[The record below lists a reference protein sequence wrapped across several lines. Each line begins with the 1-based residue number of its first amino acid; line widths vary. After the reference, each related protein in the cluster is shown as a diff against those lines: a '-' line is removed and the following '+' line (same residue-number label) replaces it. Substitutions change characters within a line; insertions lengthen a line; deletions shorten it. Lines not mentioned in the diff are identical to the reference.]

1 MLYPTELRG
10 QKTNNTIA
18 SPISNS
24 IMESGKESVIESGWQ
39 FFIDR
44 GGTFTDIIARPPKV
58 SRLTAPLPPEVTRFS
73 DPLDNLLTLKLLSV
87 SPHYNDAAL
96 EGIARLTNLFHP
108 QAPITLVKMGTTIA
122 TNALL
127 ERKGE
132 PTLFVVA
139 EGFRDLLLIGYQTRP
154 DIFARNIL
162 RPKPLYDRVIE
173 LKTRRDAH
181 GACLKALDETEAN
194 TKLKQARRAGLR
206 SVAIALPHACICPQE
221 EQRIGTLAHNL
232 GFEQISLSSE
242 VSPLLKIVP
251 RADTTVLDAYLS
263 PVVQGYVKR
272 LGEKLGNTKLF
283 FMQSN
288 GGLVAKQHCRGK
300 DAVLSGPAGGVVGM
314 VATAQRAFGS
324 KKLRLIG
331 FDMGGT
337 STDVSHY
344 DGAFERRFETEID
357 GVRLRTPML
366 NIRTIA
372 AGGGSVLGFDGLKLR
387 VGPRSAG
394 ANPGP
399 ACYGRGGPLTL
410 TDCNVLLGRIQAT
423 HFPRQFGDSGKDK
436 LDDAVVARKFR
447 SLAREVSRG
456 MAAKGMSNPT
466 LGRSLLSEAEVAAG
480 FVAIANDNMAHAIR
494 EISVERGYEVSRYTL
509 QSFGGASG
517 QHACAIAD
525 RLGMERIL
533 FHPLAALL
541 SAYGMG
547 EAALRALREAQ
558 VSAAFGDNAEA
569 VVSAAC
575 ASLEEAARAQ
585 VAPQTVGGESVSL
598 VRKVRLRAVGSDTTL
613 EVAAAS
619 ALAMRRAYGQAYRRA
634 FGFRAARNE
643 GLVIDSVSLEVVAEK
658 RQVLRRLKEVDAS
671 AHTPKA
677 VENVALYLGGA
688 VQEMVDGEWRDC
700 PLYERAGLRAGAQIE
715 GPALITESSST
726 IVLEPS
732 WVARVC
738 AEGNLVA
745 TRVRSSNAKST
756 RTEVRTPISTLVST
770 IGTEE
775 QAGNKR
781 RAEEVSRADPVLLE
795 ITGNLFRSIAEQM
808 GLTLQNTAH
817 SVNIKERLDFSCAL
831 FDAHGNL
838 VANAPHI
845 PVHLGSMSDSIK
857 AVASKHASGMK
868 EGDVYVLNSPYA
880 GGTHLP
886 DITVVRPFFDK
897 AVATQNSV
905 PLVPCFYLAARGH
918 HADIGG
924 LVPGSAPPSSRHID
938 EEGVLLDNLLLV
950 SGERFLEKEIRKI
963 LASGSHP
970 CRSIETNLADLRA
983 QVAATTRGA
992 RALTEAI
999 DSFSLGHLILY
1010 AGYVQD
1016 YGEACI
1022 RRCLSTMRLE
1032 GSGDF
1037 CYRLDNGSRIVVR
1050 IVLDAKR
1057 GEACIDFG
1065 GTSVQDEGNYN
1076 APFSIVRAAVLYVFR
1091 TLLDEDIALNDGC
1104 LRPLRIVVLEGSML
1118 SPRHP
1123 AAVVAGNTEVSQG
1136 IVDALYGAL
1145 GVMASSQ
1152 GTMNNVIY
1160 GNARYQNYE
1169 TICGGT
1175 GAGSD
1180 HDGASGVHSHMTNTR
1195 MTDLEILESRF
1206 PVLLESFC
1214 LRSGSGGIGKRRGGD
1229 GVVRRLVFLE
1239 DSTLSLLSSRR
1250 REVPYGLGGGG
1261 DGKCGRNV
1269 VERAD
1274 GRVEVLG
1281 GNAQTEMGV
1290 GDVFVMETPG
1300 GGGFGEA

>member
-1 MLYPTELRG
+1 
-10 QKTNNTIA
+10 
-18 SPISNS
+18 
-24 IMESGKESVIESGWQ
+24 MESDMESDMESGWQ
-39 FFIDR
+39 FYIDR
-44 GGTFTDIIARPPKV
+44 GGTFTDIVARPPQT
-58 SRLTAPLPPEVTRFS
+58 SRLTAPLPSEVSRFVDHS
-73 DPLDNLLTLKLLSV
+73 STDLLTLKLLSS
-87 SPHYNDAAL
+87 SPHYDDAAL
-96 EGIARLTNLFHP
+96 EGIARLMDLFQP
-108 QAPITLVKMGTTIA
+108 RGSVAVVKMGTTVA

-132 PTLFVVA
+132 RTLFVVA

-162 RPKPLYDRVIE
+162 RPKPLYDRVVE
-173 LKTRRDAH
+173 LATRRDAR
-181 GACLKALDETEAN
+181 GACLKALNEKEAR
-194 TKLKQARRAGLR
+194 TKLAQAFREGLR
-206 SVAIALPHACICPQE
+206 SVAVALPHACAFPQE
-221 EQRIGTLAHNL
+221 EQRIGALARDL
-232 GFEQISLSSE
+232 GYEQISLSSE
-242 VSPLLKIVP
+242 VSPLIKIVA

-263 PVVQGYVKR
+263 PVVRDYVER
-272 LGEKLGNTKLF
+272 LTARLRSTRLF

-288 GGLVAKQHCRGK
+288 GGLVAPQHCRGK

-314 VATAQRAFGS
+314 VATARRAFGD

-337 STDVSHY
+337 SSDVSHY
-344 DGAFERRFETEID
+344 DGTFERRFETEID

-372 AGGGSVLGFDGLKLR
+372 AGGGSVLCFDGLKLR
-387 VGPRSAG
+387 VGPLSAG
-394 ANPGP
+394 ALPGP

-410 TDCNVLLGRIQAT
+410 TDCNVLLGRIQAA
-423 HFPRQFGDSGKDK
+423 HFPRQFGASGSDK
-436 LDDAVVARKFR
+436 LDSAVVARKFR
-447 SLAREVSRG
+447 ALAREVS
-456 MAAKGMSNPT
+456 AEH
-466 LGRSLLSEAEVAAG
+466 LLSAEEVAAG

-517 QHACAIAD
+517 QHSCAVAD

-533 FHPLAALL
+533 FHPLAGLL

-558 VSAAFGDNAEA
+558 VSVAFGADAEA
-569 VVSAAC
+569 VVEAAC
-575 ASLEEAARAQ
+575 APLEEAARAQ
-585 VAPQTVGGESVSL
+585 VALQMVGGESVFV
-598 VRKVRLRAVGSDTTL
+598 VRKVRLRAEGSDSSL
-613 EVAAAS
+613 EVVAGS
-619 ALAMRRAYGQAYRRA
+619 ATAMRRAYGQAYRRA
-634 FGFRAARNE
+634 FGFRHLRSE
-643 GLVIDSVSLEVVAEK
+643 GLVIDSVSLEVVAKK
-658 RQVLRRLKEVDAS
+658 RQARRRPCQADKS
-671 AHTPKA
+671 AHAPTA
-677 VENVALYLGGA
+677 EESVRLYVEGGWCA
-688 VQEMVDGEWRDC
+688 C
-700 PLYERAGLRAGAQIE
+700 PLYERVRLRDGARIE
-715 GPALITESSST
+715 GPAIITEPSST
-726 IVLEPS
+726 IVLEGG
-732 WVARVC
+732 WVARIE
-738 AEGNLVA
+738 AAGNLVA
-745 TRVRSSNAKST
+745 TRVRDSEKKRTPKITIKRAIKRTLKNVFAKV
-756 RTEVRTPISTLVST
+756 RTEERTH
-770 IGTEE
+770 
-775 QAGNKR
+775 
-781 RAEEVSRADPVLLE
+781 ADPVLLE

-831 FDAHGNL
+831 FDVHGNL

-857 AVASKHASGMK
+857 AVASKHARQMQ
-868 EGDVYVLNSPYA
+868 EGDVYVLNSPYE

-897 AVATQNSV
+897 AATEQV
-905 PLVPCFYLAARGH
+905 VFYLAARGH
-918 HADIGG
+918 HADVGG
-924 LVPGSAPPSSRHID
+924 LVPGSAPPRSRHIAD
-938 EEGVLLDNLLLV
+938 EGVLLDNLLLV
-950 SGERFLEKEIRKI
+950 SGGRFLEKKIRAI
-963 LASGSHP
+963 LSSGSHP

-992 RALTEAI
+992 RALTEAV
-999 DSFSLGHLILY
+999 DSFSLSHLVLY

-1022 RRCLSTMRLE
+1022 RRCLSSMRLR
-1032 GSGDF
+1032 GSGGF
-1037 CYRLDNGSRIVVR
+1037 RYRLDNGSLIAVSVA
-1050 IVLDAKR
+1050 LDRRR
-1057 GEACIDFG
+1057 GEAVIDFE
-1065 GTSVQDEGNYN
+1065 GTSAQDRGNYN
-1076 APFSIVRAAVLYVFR
+1076 APSSIVRAAVLYVFR

-1104 LRPLRIVVLEGSML
+1104 LRPLRINIPEGSML
-1118 SPRHP
+1118 SPRYP

-1175 GAGSD
+1175 GAGRD

-1206 PVLLESFC
+1206 PVLLERFC
-1214 LRSGSGGIGKRRGGD
+1214 LRKGSGGGGKMRGGD
-1229 GVVRRLVFLE
+1229 GVIRRLVFLE
-1239 DSTLSLLSSRR
+1239 ASTLSLLTSKR
-1250 REVPYGLGGGG
+1250 REAPYGLEGGGA
-1261 DGKCGRNV
+1261 GKCGVNI

-1274 GRVEVLG
+1274 GSREVLG

-1300 GGGFGEA
+1300 GGGFGAL